1 MSRQTFILI
10 SLLIV
15 ISGPISFID
24 YAHFPY
30 SDGAE
35 HGAAVRA
42 QAANLLHPGDPMLAE
57 ASGASPRYVPSILIM
72 ALFMKLSGLDV
83 LAVLKIFVLIGFTFF
98 LIAAALFSKEYFN
111 DAGQAPWS
119 LVFLL
124 FFWGL
129 GWTGANAYMFSA
141 ILYTGYYPSVA
152 AFSGALL
159 ALYFQL
165 RFMRSKNQVFLAAAI
180 AAGALSFANHPVT
193 GIFFLVCSALLYLE
207 QEGLNKGTVF
217 CFALTLM
224 ATLCLAALWPY
235 YNFWDALKRVAA
247 GGMRNTMD
255 YRLTRHYLYSTPLLR
270 AGPAFIGI
278 PVIIFYFIQRQY
290 LMLWGGCAVFGFIY
304 LAGYFVTISLTERF
318 IFFSMCLLQL
328 ATSRLAREW
337 FTERP
342 VFTNNLKKML
352 RVILLIGLSGGVML
366 QAVFIF
372 QEFIL
377 PSFSLASGSVFPR
390 YINPNAMQNELKKYL
405 KPGDVVLSDIYSS
418 WSVPVYTG
426 AKIVALFHSSP
437 HVGDND
443 PRIRDVEAF
452 YKPSLSSAG
461 RKALLQ
467 KYGVTHIFLFFKIN
481 GKQLEPVLHEMG
493 YPEIVHT
500 DSFCVFGVPK

>member
-1 MSRQTFILI
+1 MSRNTVIFTIFLI
-10 SLLIV
+10 I
-15 ISGPISFID
+15 ISTPFALID

-42 QAANLLHPGDPMLAE
+42 LAANLTHPGEPMLNGT
-57 ASGASPRYVPSILIM
+57 SGASPRYVPSILIM
-72 ALFMKLSGLDV
+72 ALFMKVSGLDV
-83 LAVLKIFVLIGFTFF
+83 RVVLKIFELVGLVFF
-98 LIAAALFSKEYFN
+98 LTAAALFSKEYFN
-111 DAGQAPWS
+111 DAEQALWS
-119 LVFLL
+119 LSFLL

-141 ILYTGYYPSVA
+141 ILYTAYYPSVA

-165 RFMRSKNQVFLAAAI
+165 RFMQSKNKVFLATTI
-180 AAGALSFANHPVT
+180 AVGALSFANHPVT
-193 GIFFLVCSALLYLE
+193 GTFFLVCSALLYLE
-207 QEGLNKGTVF
+207 QEGLNKRTIF

-224 ATLCLAALWPY
+224 TALCLAALWPY
-235 YNFWDALKRVAA
+235 YSFWDALKRVAA
-247 GGMRNTMD
+247 GGMRNTLD

-270 AGPAFIGI
+270 AGPALIGI

-304 LAGYFVTISLTERF
+304 LAGYFVTISLAERF

-328 ATSRLAREW
+328 ATSGLAREW
-337 FTERP
+337 LTERP
-342 VFTNNLKKML
+342 VFTNNFKKIL
-352 RVILLIGLSGGVML
+352 RVILLIGLSGGVIL
-366 QAVFIF
+366 QSVFIF

-377 PSFSLASGSVFPR
+377 PSFSFASGSVFPR
-390 YINPNAMQNELKKYL
+390 YTNPNALQSELKKYL

-437 HVGDND
+437 HVGDNAV
-443 PRIRDVEAF
+443 RIRDVEAF
-452 YKPSLSSAG
+452 YKPSLSSSG